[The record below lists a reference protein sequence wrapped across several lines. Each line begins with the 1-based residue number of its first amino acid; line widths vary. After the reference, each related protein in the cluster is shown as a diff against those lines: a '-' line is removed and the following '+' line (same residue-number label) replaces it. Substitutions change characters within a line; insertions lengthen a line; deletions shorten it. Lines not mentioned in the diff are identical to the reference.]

1 MVRSACMIRE
11 IAASERPRERLLD
24 LGSQALTDVELV
36 AVVLRTGREGV
47 SVLDLSHELLRDF
60 GGLPGLVGASGRG
73 LRRHGLGPAKA
84 ASLLAAL
91 EIGRRFARSELPG
104 RPLMGRPS
112 EVATYVAL
120 RYCGLE
126 QEVMGALFLDT
137 KNRLLGEREIFRGTL
152 SRVSV
157 EPRPVLKQGL
167 LFDAAGVLL
176 FHTHP
181 SGDPSPSAEDLLFT
195 RRMAQ
200 AGDLMGMRLVDHL
213 VVGGTGRWVS
223 LKQRRAW

>member
-1 MVRSACMIRE
+1 MIRE
-11 IAASERPRERLLD
+11 LSAAERPRERLAA
-24 LGSQALTDVELV
+24 LGAQALADAELV
-36 AVVLRTGREGV
+36 ALVLRTGRPAV
-47 SVLDLSHELLRDF
+47 SVLDLARELLRDC
-60 GGLPGLVGASGRG
+60 GGLAGLLGSPAG
-73 LRRHGLGPAKA
+73 LLQRHGLGPAKA

-104 RPLMGRPS
+104 RPLLGRPA
-112 EVATYVAL
+112 EVANYLAL
-120 RYCGLE
+120 RYCGLD

-137 KNRLLGEREIFRGTL
+137 KNHLLGEREIFRGTL
-152 SRVSV
+152 ARAAV

-167 LFDAAGVLL
+167 LCDAAGLLL

-200 AGDLMGMRLVDHL
+200 AAEMVGLRLVDHL
-213 VVGGTGRWVS
+213 VLGGAGRWVS
-223 LKQRRAW
+223 LRDRRAW

>member
-1 MVRSACMIRE
+1 MIESVCMIRE
-11 IAASERPRERLLD
+11 LAETERPRERLLD
-24 LGSQALTDVELV
+24 IGSQALSDAELV

-47 SVLDLSHELLRDF
+47 SVLDLSRELLRDC
-60 GGLPGLVGASGRG
+60 GGLPGLVGATGRS
-73 LRRHGLGPAKA
+73 LQRRGLGPAKA

-91 EIGRRFARSELPG
+91 EIGRRLARAELPD

-112 EVATYVAL
+112 EVATYLAL
-120 RYCGLE
+120 RYCCLE

-137 KNRLLGEREIFRGTL
+137 KNHLVAEREIFRGTL
-152 SRVSV
+152 SRTAV

-167 LFDAAGVLL
+167 LCDAAGVLL

-181 SGDPSPSAEDLLFT
+181 SGDPNPSAEDLLFT

-213 VVGGTGRWVS
+213 VVAGTGRWVS
-223 LKQRRAW
+223 LRQRKAW